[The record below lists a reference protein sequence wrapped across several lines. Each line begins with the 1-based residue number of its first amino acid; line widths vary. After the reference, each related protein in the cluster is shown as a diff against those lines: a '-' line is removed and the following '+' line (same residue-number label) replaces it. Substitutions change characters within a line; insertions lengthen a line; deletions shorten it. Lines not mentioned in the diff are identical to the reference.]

1 MIRQISRSLVLIV
14 LGLGFSATVF
24 AESANQPLKIVTT
37 IKPLALVIKDI
48 GADRIEVDQLIPD
61 RSSPHD
67 FAMRVSDRVKLDG
80 ADLVVHIG
88 DGFDGFIEK
97 MVPAERQLA
106 AAELDGLIWPEGEGC
121 DDPSHHHDE
130 HDSEGHHHHHHH
142 DHDHDHGKDLHLWL
156 NPENI
161 NVLAMVL
168 AARLGELDPE
178 HAEQYQLRADNF
190 SEQMQDYERRTR
202 ERFANLPKDQF
213 VVQHDAYGHYVE
225 RFELKQLGSLRN
237 LSGAQ
242 IGAKSLAELLAHE
255 KGKLACIL
263 VDPQFNTKPADAFA
277 QRTGVAAV
285 MLDPLGSEIAPGEN
299 GYLRFLENVADAFER
314 CLNRK

>member
-1 MIRQISRSLVLIV
+1 MIWQIFRSLTLIV

-24 AESANQPLKIVTT
+24 AESANQPIKIVTT

-48 GADRIEVDQLIPD
+48 GADRIEVHQLIPD

-67 FAMRVSDRVKLDG
+67 FAMRVSDRVKLDD

-88 DGFDGFIEK
+88 EGFDGFIEK
-97 MVPAERQLA
+97 MVPDDRQLVTA
-106 AAELDGLIWPEGEGC
+106 GLDGLIWPEGEGC
-121 DDPSHHHDE
+121 DDPSHHHDDE
-130 HDSEGHHHHHHH
+130 HDSEGHHHHHH
-142 DHDHDHGKDLHLWL
+142 HDHGKDLHLWL

-161 NVLAMVL
+161 NVLVTAL
-168 AARLGELDPE
+168 AARLSELDPE
-178 HAEQYQLRADNF
+178 HAEQYLQRANSF
-190 SEQMQDYERRTR
+190 SGQMQDYEQRTR
-202 ERFANLPKDQF
+202 ARFAKLPMDQF
-213 VVQHDAYGHYVE
+213 VVQHDAYGHFVE
-225 RFELKQLGSLRN
+225 HFGLKQLGSLRN

-242 IGAKSLAELLAHE
+242 VGAKSLAELLAHE

-263 VDPQFNTKPADAFA
+263 VDPQFNSKPAEAFA
-277 QRTGVAAV
+277 QRTGVATV